1 MNTSSM
7 KLKSARER
15 WSVSLLLALLLGL
28 SASATHAA
36 NLTLSISSTNGVT
49 NSQVV
54 VPIRASRFTN
64 ISSFQFSLHWNTNVA
79 GFMAVE
85 QFGLPGMTASDF
97 GVFSNGTMTATWL
110 EPNGGTTN
118 LPDGAMVFGIRFR
131 LVGTASSNSPVTI
144 DNTPTP
150 ILAGDENL
158 MAVPVSVVSGTVSID
173 RTLIV
178 TCATNKTVECG
189 SVWSFNPP
197 VFTDSC
203 GGLGA
208 SINILSSVTNT
219 SANCGF
225 IATRTW
231 EIIDTCS
238 NRTTCAQVVTAIDT
252 MPPTVVCAG
261 NKTIEFGQE
270 WDFDAPT
277 GMDACNGTNITIQVI
292 STVTNAGPCG
302 PGFITTRVWRLA
314 DGCNNGTNC
323 AQVVTV
329 RDTTPPQIFCAPN
342 KTVNCLAPW
351 SFDSPTAF
359 DAGDGISLTPIVVS
373 TVTNGSCGAGFSA
386 IRTWRATDSC
396 GNIATCSQTVSGR
409 AIVTVGGKVFN
420 PTNYPASPTDKFVEN
435 ATLLGPTNSVATTL
449 ADGSYNLVFDAASNV
464 VISPQAPATG
474 NSSEGVTTLDISL
487 TRRHILAVASLDSPY
502 KLLAADV
509 DGSGSI
515 STLDLSFMRRLVLG
529 VTNKFPAGLWR
540 FIPADFAFTNTLSPW
555 GAPTNRTYSSVAGSV
570 AGQDFIALKLGDV
583 NNSWTPPSSLSAPTK
598 KLADPGKGANL
609 GGNPVT
615 FTVGSA
621 SGLPGT
627 NVLVPVRVSQ
637 FTNINTFQFSFHW
650 DTNVVTFVDVE
661 QFGLPGFSSGG
672 NFGLNSTNAGR
683 LNVSWDNT
691 DPMNPVTVPDTAAIF
706 YVRFNCSGAP
716 SNTSSLTING
726 TPLSFIVT
734 DGADMEVPSISVAG
748 QVYVGQPNRAPVL
761 SNIGDK
767 SVNEGDT
774 MMFTASVIDPDG
786 PGQSQ
791 TFNLEPGA
799 PAGATIDASTGAFS
813 WTPSEAQ
820 GPGNFLVT
828 VKVTDG
834 GVPALS
840 DTETILITVNEIN
853 QAPVFG
859 AFGNQ
864 TINEGVLFTFNAA
877 ATDADLPAQTLTYS
891 LLNPPPVGASI
902 DPVTG
907 VFSWTPS
914 EAQGPGSYDV
924 TVRVMD
930 NGSPALNSTR
940 LITLT
945 VNEVNTAPSL
955 NTVGNKTVNESNLL
969 TFTVTGTD
977 GDLPAQVLTYSLD
990 AGAPAGASITS
1001 GGVFTWTPTE
1011 AQGPQTYFV
1020 TVIVKDNGSPLLSAS
1035 NTFIIDV
1042 KEVNLAPV
1050 LAPIGNKT
1058 NSEGSLLT
1066 FTATATDPDLPAQ
1079 DLTFSLSNAPAGASI
1094 NATSGVFTWTPT
1106 EAQGPS
1112 NYVVTVRVTDSG
1124 SPSNSAS
1131 ETITIT
1137 VNEVTTAP
1145 VLAPIGNKQVNEGTL
1160 LTFTNSATDADL
1172 PAQSLTF
1179 SLDAGAPAGAAINST
1194 SGVFTWTP
1202 SEVQG
1207 PSNYVVTVR
1216 VTDNGTPASSAFET
1230 INIVVNE
1237 VNLMPLLAPI
1247 GNKTNSE
1254 MTLLTFTN
1262 SATDADF
1269 PAQTLTFSLS
1279 ANAPAGAVIDPVS
1292 GVFTWTPTEAQG
1304 PSTNLVTVFVR
1315 DNGAPALTNSETIT
1329 IVITEVNLAP
1339 VLTPIG
1345 NKTIGE
1351 GTLLTFT
1358 STATDPDLPAQVL
1371 TYSLSNAPAG
1381 ASITSGGVFTWTPSE
1396 VQGPSNYLVTV
1407 RVMDNGTPT
1416 LSASETIT
1424 ITVNEVNVAP
1434 VLAPLG
1440 NKTNSEMTLLT
1451 FTASATDAD
1460 VPTQILTYGLG
1471 ANAPSGAA
1479 IDPVSG
1485 IFTWTPTE
1493 AQGPSTNLVTVF
1505 VRDNGSPVLTNSQT
1519 ITIVITEVNLAPVLG
1534 SIGNKSVGEG
1544 NLLTFTATATDADLP
1559 AQQFTYSLL
1568 NPPPGAVI
1576 NASSGVF
1583 TWTPSETQG
1592 PGVYSLT
1599 VRVTDNGSPALSAS
1613 EVISI
1618 TVSEVNVAPVLTPIG
1633 AKSVTQGSNLTFT
1646 ATATDA
1652 DVPAQALTYSLVGS
1666 PLVGAS
1672 INPTSGVFSWT
1683 PNAAQLGGSYSV
1695 TVQVSDGTLTDSEV
1709 VSINVTA
1716 FAQPTISIS
1725 DPSPIPGGADG
1736 ALVAEFEVTLSHP
1749 SPFEVSVDFATADG
1763 AAVAGHD
1770 YTTTSGALVFPSG
1783 TTNLIIEVDVM
1794 GYSTIYTNR
1803 AFLVNLSHPT
1813 NATIAQAQGTGTI
1826 NADPPPGLYINDVVA
1841 IEGDKGVSN
1850 LLFTV
1855 TLLNASTNVVTVN
1868 YATTNGTALALK
1880 DYRPKKGKLKFLP
1893 GVTSLTIPV
1902 AIVGNTLNEA
1912 DEFFRM
1918 NLSRSV
1924 NTVIIAGSGIG
1935 TIIDNDPLPLV
1946 SIADVTTVEVNAGVR
1961 SVAFTLHLSARSGRA
1976 LSVDFATADGTAL
1989 AGTDYVATNGTVVF
2003 PAGTITKKLTVGI
2016 IGNTVHEDA
2025 ETFLLN
2031 LSNAVNAT
2039 ISDGQAVGNI
2049 RDNDPVAPAARLGAR
2064 RVRFAQ

>member
-1 MNTSSM
+1 MNTFCM

-15 WSVSLLLALLLGL
+15 WSVFLLLALLLGL
-28 SASATHAA
+28 TAGTMPTHAA
-36 NLTLSISSTNGVT
+36 NLTFSVSSTNGVT

-64 ISSFQFSLHWNTNVA
+64 ISSFQFSLHWNTNVV

-118 LPDGAMVFGIRFR
+118 LPDGAMIFGLRFR

-158 MAVPVSVVSGTVSID
+158 MAVPVSVVSGSVSID

-197 VFTDSC
+197 VVADSC
-203 GGLGA
+203 GSLGA
-208 SINILSSVTNT
+208 AINILSSVTNMST
-219 SANCGF
+219 NCGF

-238 NRTTCAQVVTAIDT
+238 NRTTCVQIVTAIDT
-252 MPPTVVCAG
+252 TPPMVACAG

-277 GMDACNGTNITIQVI
+277 GMDSCNGTNITIQVI

-323 AQVVTV
+323 TQVVTV

-359 DAGDGISLTPIVVS
+359 DAGDGLSLTPIVVS
-373 TVTNGSCGAGFSA
+373 TVTNGFCGAGFSA
-386 IRTWRATDSC
+386 IRTWRAIDSC
-396 GNIATCSQTVSGR
+396 GNIATCNQTVSGR
-409 AIVTVGGKVFN
+409 AIVTVGGTVFN
-420 PTNYPASPTDKFVEN
+420 PTNYPASPTDKFVES
-435 ATLLGPTNSVATTL
+435 ATLTGPTNSAATTL

-464 VISPQAPATG
+464 VVSPQAPATG
-474 NSSEGVTTLDISL
+474 NSSDGVTTLDISL

-529 VTNKFPAGLWR
+529 VTNRFPAGLWR
-540 FIPADFAFTNTLSPW
+540 FIPSDFGFTNTLSPW
-555 GAPTNRTYSSVAGSV
+555 GAPTSRTYPSVAASV
-570 AGQDFIALKLGDV
+570 AGQDFLGLKLGDV
-583 NNSWTPPSSLSAPTK
+583 NNSWTPPGSLSAPTK
-598 KLADPGKGANL
+598 KLADSGKGANL
-609 GGNPVT
+609 GGDPVT

-627 NVLVPVRVSQ
+627 NVLVAVRVSQ

-650 DTNVVTFVDVE
+650 DTNVVTFMNVE
-661 QFGLPGFSSGG
+661 QFGLPGFSVG

-691 DPMNPVTVPDTAAIF
+691 DPVNPVTVPDTAAIF
-706 YVRFNCSGAP
+706 YVRFLCSGAP

-734 DGADMEVPSISVAG
+734 DGADMEVPATSVAG
-748 QVYVGQPNRAPVL
+748 QIYVGQPNRAPVL
-761 SNIGDK
+761 TSIGDK

-774 MMFTASVIDPDG
+774 MMFTAGATDPDG

-791 TFNLEPGA
+791 TYNLEPGA
-799 PAGATIDASTGAFS
+799 PAGAAIDANTGAFS

-828 VKVTDG
+828 VKVTDS

-840 DTETILITVNEIN
+840 DTETILITVNEVN
-853 QAPVFG
+853 QAPVLG
-859 AFGNQ
+859 VFGNQ
-864 TINEGVLFTFNAA
+864 TINEGVLFTFNAS
-877 ATDADLPAQTLTYS
+877 ATDADLPAQILTYS
-891 LLNPPPVGASI
+891 LSNAPAGATI
-902 DPVTG
+902 DSASG

-924 TVRVMD
+924 TVRVND
-930 NGSPALNSTR
+930 NGSPVLNNTR

-977 GDLPAQVLTYSLD
+977 ADLPAQSLAYSLD
-990 AGAPAGASITS
+990 AAAPTGASITS

-1020 TVIVKDNGSPLLSAS
+1020 TVIVRDSGTSPLSAS

-1042 KEVNLAPV
+1042 REVNLAPV
-1050 LAPIGNKT
+1050 LAPIGHKT

-1066 FTATATDPDLPAQ
+1066 FTATATDADLPAQ
-1079 DLTFSLSNAPAGASI
+1079 DLTYSLSNAPAGASI
-1094 NATSGVFTWTPT
+1094 NATSGVFTWTPS

-1112 NYVVTVRVTDSG
+1112 TNLVTVRVTDSG
-1124 SPSNSAS
+1124 SPSNSAF
-1131 ETITIT
+1131 ETITIVVT
-1137 VNEVTTAP
+1137 EVTTAP
-1145 VLAPIGNKQVNEGTL
+1145 VLASIGNKQVNEGSL
-1160 LTFTNSATDADL
+1160 LTFTNTATDADL
-1172 PAQSLTF
+1172 PAQSLSF
-1179 SLDAGAPAGAAINST
+1179 SLDAGAPTGAAINAA
-1194 SGVFTWTP
+1194 SGVFTWAP

-1207 PSNYVVTVR
+1207 PGTYPVTLR
-1216 VTDNGTPASSAFET
+1216 VTDNGSPVSSAFET

-1237 VNLMPLLAPI
+1237 VNLLPVLAPI
-1247 GNKTNSE
+1247 GNRTN
-1254 MTLLTFTN
+1254 T
-1262 SATDADF
+1262 
-1269 PAQTLTFSLS
+1269 
-1279 ANAPAGAVIDPVS
+1279 
-1292 GVFTWTPTEAQG
+1292 
-1304 PSTNLVTVFVR
+1304 
-1315 DNGAPALTNSETIT
+1315 
-1329 IVITEVNLAP
+1329 
-1339 VLTPIG
+1339 
-1345 NKTIGE
+1345 
-1351 GTLLTFT
+1351 
-1358 STATDPDLPAQVL
+1358 
-1371 TYSLSNAPAG
+1371 
-1381 ASITSGGVFTWTPSE
+1381 
-1396 VQGPSNYLVTV
+1396 
-1407 RVMDNGTPT
+1407 
-1416 LSASETIT
+1416 
-1424 ITVNEVNVAP
+1424 
-1434 VLAPLG
+1434 
-1440 NKTNSEMTLLT
+1440 EMTLLT

-1460 VPTQILTYGLG
+1460 VPTQIFTYGLG
-1471 ANAPSGAA
+1471 TNAPSGAV

-1485 IFTWTPTE
+1485 VFTWTPSE
-1493 AQGPSTNLVTVF
+1493 AQGPSTNLVTVL
-1505 VRDNGSPVLTNSQT
+1505 VWDNGSPVLTNSET
-1519 ITIVITEVNLAPVLG
+1519 ITIVITEVNLVPVLTPIGNKTNSEGSLLTFTATATDADLPVQTLTYSLSNAPVGATINSASGVFNWTPGETQGPSTNVVTVLVRDNGTPALTNSETITIVITEVNNSPVLTSIGNKSVNEGVQISFTASATDSDVPLQSLTYSLLNAPTGAVINSASGAFTWTPSEFQGGPSNYLVTVRVTDNGSPALSASEVITITVNEVNLAPVLG
-1534 SIGNKSVGEG
+1534 SIGSKSVGEG

-1559 AQQFTYSLL
+1559 AQQFTYSLS
-1568 NPPPGAVI
+1568 NAPAGAVI

-1592 PGVYSLT
+1592 PGVYSVT

-1613 EVISI
+1613 EIISI
-1618 TVSEVNVAPVLTPIG
+1618 TVTEVNVAPVLAPIG
-1633 AKSVTQGSNLTFT
+1633 NKNVIQGSNLTFT

-1652 DVPAQALTYSLVGS
+1652 DVPVQTLTYSLVGT

-1672 INPTSGVFSWT
+1672 VHPASGVFSWT
-1683 PNAAQLGGSYSV
+1683 PNAVQLGGSYSV
-1695 TVQVSDGTLTDSEV
+1695 TVQVSDGTFTDTEV
-1709 VSINVTA
+1709 VPINVTA

-1736 ALVAEFEVTLSHP
+1736 ALVAEFEVNLSGP
-1749 SPFEVSVDFATADG
+1749 SPFTVSVDFATADET
-1763 AAVAGHD
+1763 AVAGHD
-1770 YTTTSGALVFPSG
+1770 YTTTSGTLVFPPG

-1826 NADPPPGLYINDVVA
+1826 NADPPPGLYVNDVVA
-1841 IEGDKGVSN
+1841 LEGDKGVSN

-1855 TLLNASTNVVTVN
+1855 TLLNASTNIVTVN
-1868 YATTNGTALALK
+1868 YATTNGTALAVK

-1893 GVTSLTIPV
+1893 GVTSLTVPV

-1924 NTVIIAGSGIG
+1924 NTVIIDGSGIG

-1946 SIADVTTVEVNAGVR
+1946 SISDVTTIEVNAGVR
-1961 SVAFTLHLSARSGRA
+1961 SVAFTLRLSAKSGRA

-1989 AGTDYVATNGTVVF
+1989 AGADYVATNGTAVF
-2003 PAGTITKKLTVGI
+2003 PAGAITKKLTVGI
-2016 IGNTVHEDA
+2016 IGNAVHEDA

-2031 LSNAVNAT
+2031 LSNAVNAAIT
-2039 ISDGQAVGNI
+2039 DGQAIGNI
-2049 RDNDPVAPAARLGAR
+2049 RDNDAAPAVPLGIRRIRLAP
-2064 RVRFAQ
+2064 